1 MNQSSLILNNA
12 IEAFLTERGFYTKPL
27 EEMEQLMGPITFR
40 SYMALEKARLKAE
53 LIERE
58 AGE

>member
-1 MNQSSLILNNA
+1 
-12 IEAFLTERGFYTKPL
+12 
-27 EEMEQLMGPITFR
+27 MEQLMGPITFR